1 MITQLTNH
9 YSTTAVCGVFG
20 VSHSNY
26 QYYLG
31 NTRDLDRQKKLED
44 TLIRDEIEKLINR
57 PASSKYGYRPMTKQL
72 KRNDFQ
78 IGGQFVNHKRIL
90 RIMRENNL
98 LCEIKKSFINTTD
111 SNHNLRKY
119 SNLLKKEGI
128 DITRPD
134 QVWASDITYIR
145 LPEGFVYLAVI
156 IDVFTRKVIGYCLSK
171 NIDSD
176 LVVTALKMAIK
187 ERGITDAHQTLIHH
201 SDQGAQYCSYDYTN
215 LLDLHGIRISM
226 SNPGSPW
233 QNGFAESFFKTLKT
247 NEVYLN
253 DYQNIWEAKQ
263 NLFKFINEI
272 YNLERLHSSLG
283 YLPPNEFEEKYWKST
298 DQKNI
303 KNYDQTVLAT
313 VSE

>member
-1 MITQLTNH
+1 MITKLTNN
-9 YSTTAVCGVFG
+9 YSVTAICGVLG

-26 QYYLG
+26 QYFIKS
-31 NTRDLDRQKKLED
+31 TQDLSKQKELED
-44 TLIRDEIEKLINR
+44 TLIRDEIERLINK
-57 PASSKYGYRPMTKQL
+57 PASNKYGYRPMTKQL
-72 KRNDFQ
+72 RRAGFQ
-78 IGGQFVNHKRIL
+78 INGQFVNHKRVL

-98 LCEIKKSFINTTD
+98 LCEIKKLFINTTD

-128 DITRPD
+128 EITRPD

-156 IDVFTRKVIGYCLSK
+156 IDIFTRKVIGYCLSEH
-171 NIDSD
+171 IDTD
-176 LVVTALKMAIK
+176 LVLTALKMAIK
-187 ERGITDAHQTLIHH
+187 ERRITDAHQTLIHH
-201 SDQGAQYCSYDYTN
+201 SDQGVQYCSHDYTN
-215 LLDLHGIRISM
+215 LLEFHGIRISM

-253 DYQNIWEAKQ
+253 NYQNIYEAKA
-263 NLFKFINEI
+263 NLFKFIDQI
-272 YNLERLHSSLG
+272 YNRERLHSSLG
-283 YLPPNEFEEKYWKST
+283 YLPPNEFEENW
-298 DQKNI
+298 QKQNI
-303 KNYDQTVLAT
+303 NNYDQAVFAT